1 MSMEHLIY
9 YASNNGLLRKHH
21 RINLEMNAVLL
32 SMLEHANS
40 KTGEISVGVRL
51 LVEETGLF
59 TRSVTNSIDKLV
71 LFGAIQPIEKVKHGR
86 TWVNAYRPTLF
97 GMPTDTATNAV
108 TRSAMSTVTRT
119 VTRTAEGPI
128 DDYGV
133 DRNCATVFP
142 QVTNENN
149 GSGVFENSLQPEP
162 EPKSEPK
169 PKPYST
175 EGELGLEARQQILEY
190 ATHISL
196 KKRPTRKEAGDAL
209 KVKKRKEFG
218 QLLDRI
224 LPTVPQ
230 GTIELL
236 NLNPSCIKAE
246 MLAEYVQCLFEDSQ
260 PSQQI
265 KDAIF
270 CEPYPKA
277 IEQLPPIFK
286 NPDYQ

>member
-1 MSMEHLIY
+1 M
-9 YASNNGLLRKHH
+9 RKHH
-21 RINLEMNAVLL
+21 QINLEMNAVLL

-51 LVEETGLF
+51 LVDETGLY

-71 LFGAIQPIEKVKHGR
+71 LFRAIQPIEKVKHGR

-97 GMPTDTATNAV
+97 GMQTDTATNAV
-108 TRSAMSTVTRT
+108 TCSATSTVTRT
-119 VTRTAEGPI
+119 STSTVTRTAN
-128 DDYGV
+128 DSCDAYGT
-133 DRNCATVFP
+133 DRHRENTFP
-142 QVTNENN
+142 QVTNKNRE
-149 GSGVFENSLQPEP
+149 SSVFEKSLQPEP
-162 EPKSEPK
+162 EPKPDPK

-190 ATHISL
+190 AIHISL
-196 KKRPTRKEAGDAL
+196 KKKPTKKEPGDAF

-230 GTIELL
+230 GIIDLF
-236 NLNPSCIKAE
+236 NLNPYCYKAE
-246 MLAEYVQCLFEDSQ
+246 AFGELIQCRFEDTEPDQ
-260 PSQQI
+260 RI
-265 KDAIF
+265 LDLIF
-270 CEPYPKA
+270 CDPYPKA

-286 NPDYQ
+286 NLDT

>member
-1 MSMEHLIY
+1 M
-9 YASNNGLLRKHH
+9 
-21 RINLEMNAVLL
+21 
-32 SMLEHANS
+32 
-40 KTGEISVGVRL
+40 
-51 LVEETGLF
+51 
-59 TRSVTNSIDKLV
+59 
-71 LFGAIQPIEKVKHGR
+71 
-86 TWVNAYRPTLF
+86 
-97 GMPTDTATNAV
+97 
-108 TRSAMSTVTRT
+108 
-119 VTRTAEGPI
+119 
-128 DDYGV
+128 
-133 DRNCATVFP
+133 FP

-209 KVKKRKEFG
+209 KAKKRKEFG
-218 QLLDRI
+218 QLLDR
-224 LPTVPQ
+224 LLHTVPQ

-265 KDAIF
+265 KDAMF